1 MTDEGTIVAARLTPD
16 TLLSYLCSS
25 AFIYN
30 QMLNFK
36 FSILNCGTFLI

>member
-1 MTDEGTIVAARLTPD
+1 VSRYSIVQQDESLPA
-16 TLLSYLCSS
+16 SYPCSS